1 MPRHVM
7 ILVIT
12 ARLLFLIIL
21 RLLTYN
27 PVYIISII
35 SIIKG
40 KNALKSFFTF
50 ILSIAKLIIPLA
62 NSENVHIHIIK
73 YIILCLYVLKSSRP
87 FGNLKAS

>member
-50 ILSIAKLIIPLA
+50 IFIYQ
-62 NSENVHIHIIK
+62 N
-73 YIILCLYVLKSSRP
+73 
-87 FGNLKAS
+87 F

>member
-87 FGNLKAS
+87 LGNLKAS